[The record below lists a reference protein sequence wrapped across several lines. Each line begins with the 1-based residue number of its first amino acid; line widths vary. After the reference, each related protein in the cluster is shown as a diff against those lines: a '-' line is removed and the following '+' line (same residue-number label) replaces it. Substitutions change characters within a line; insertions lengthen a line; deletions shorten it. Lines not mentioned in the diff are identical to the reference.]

1 MGSVGKL
8 LSSVGRTVESAID
21 ETSGAL
27 RQAGDFIDNSL
38 MVPGNPNTGNSLP
51 SANVRSNRDQAET
64 KRHIIHWFIPEI
76 GVVQMYINPQNIT
89 YSKSKLINKEKT
101 KNGFSL
107 QYFGE
112 ELTTLSITGHTG
124 SSGIE
129 GINVLDEIYRS
140 EQIAFDP
147 MAVQL
152 YAANN
157 DLPNQLGGLLG
168 GGIVGAIGSAVG
180 DALLGGAGST
190 GLAGGTNSNVPT
202 LASVAF
208 GIEMYYMGWVYRGY
222 FNSFSVTEAADNFL
236 WNYTLNFTVTQKR
249 GYRGNYFAHHRAANQ
264 GPSNNVFGGGGEGN
278 YNSSLGVPLS
288 YKG

>member
-1 MGSVGKL
+1 MVSVGKL
-8 LSSVGRTVESAID
+8 LSSVGNTVDSALEKVNGGVND
-21 ETSGAL
+21 FTS
-27 RQAGDFIDNSL
+27 FVDNSL
-38 MVPGNPNTGNSLP
+38 MVNANPNTGNNLP
-51 SANVRSNRDQAET
+51 SSNVRPNREQAEL
-64 KRHIIHWFIPEI
+64 KRNIIHWFIPEI
-76 GVVQMYINPQNIT
+76 GVVQMYINPQNIQYT
-89 YSKSKLINKEKT
+89 KNKLINKERT
-101 KNGFSL
+101 KNGFAL

-168 GGIVGAIGSAVG
+168 GGLVGAIGAAVG
-180 DALLGGAGST
+180 DALLGGTGST
-190 GLAGGTNSNVPT
+190 GLAGGVNSNVPT

-208 GIEMYYMGWVYRGY
+208 GVEMYYMGWVYRGY
-222 FNSFSVTEAADNFL
+222 FTSMTVTEAADNFL
-236 WNYTLNFTVTQKR
+236 WNYSLSFTVTQKR
-249 GYRGNYFAHHRAANQ
+249 GYRGNYFGFHRAANV
-264 GPSNNVFGGGGEGN
+264 GPSNNVFPGVGN
-278 YNSSLGVPLS
+278 TSNADLGVPLS
-288 YKG
+288 FKG